1 MVKKILIQLAIAL
14 ARDPKN
20 GAKVILYVFM
30 AVFGFFILIAS
41 IACGM
46 ISGLSGSD
54 KYLDKN
60 YKIEEEPLYK
70 DIDSVYREFEAEMQ
84 EKMSARE
91 AEIIAEH
98 TETVETEDGGT
109 QSVCNVTVSK
119 QFTQVNYAYVFSYI
133 THKHPVKEGEK
144 YKFDK
149 KEIKGVF
156 ERITQLKE
164 SNVGNYY
171 RLYTEVLTP
180 EKAAEIYFTKKDER
194 QMYEQ
199 SYELYGSFLAFS
211 ESGTADNDMGD
222 GNGSPGV
229 PYTHITTDAQMNA
242 INNCNDDIGK
252 KVLEFAM
259 SKLGYP
265 YSQAQRDDGAHF
277 DCSSLCFY
285 AYQSA
290 GITLMSGSANT
301 AAAIAN
307 YCSVR
312 GQTVSYEQLQPGDL
326 IFYCCKPGNGR
337 FMGIDHVAM
346 YAGNGMIVDASA
358 SKGYVVYR
366 NVFWRDRIVLCGR
379 PR

>member
-1 MVKKILIQLAIAL
+1 
-14 ARDPKN
+14 
-20 GAKVILYVFM
+20 
-30 AVFGFFILIAS
+30 
-41 IACGM
+41 
-46 ISGLSGSD
+46 
-54 KYLDKN
+54 
-60 YKIEEEPLYK
+60 
-70 DIDSVYREFEAEMQ
+70 
-84 EKMSARE
+84 
-91 AEIIAEH
+91 
-98 TETVETEDGGT
+98 
-109 QSVCNVTVSK
+109 
-119 QFTQVNYAYVFSYI
+119 
-133 THKHPVKEGEK
+133 
-144 YKFDK
+144 
-149 KEIKGVF
+149 
-156 ERITQLKE
+156 
-164 SNVGNYY
+164 
-171 RLYTEVLTP
+171 
-180 EKAAEIYFTKKDER
+180 
-194 QMYEQ
+194 MYEQ